1 MKFLHITSANKHE
14 LQNSVNKYITSGK
27 HVFLFIHSET
37 CHFCTRA
44 LPIWKQLEGLLSHI
58 KRDDV
63 LVADININ
71 TSSEL
76 SSDIKKIG
84 KIEGFPTIK
93 YIHGEK
99 TEEYKKERTTEFFM
113 NWIETNIG
121 HAVSSKSY
129 TSKMRKQ
136 RGGYH
141 KRHTKSMRKRR
152 HTNKKK

>member
-27 HVFLFIHSET
+27 HVFLFIHYEK
-37 CHFCTRA
+37 CHYCTEA

-141 KRHTKSMRKRR
+141 KRSARKRS
-152 HTNKKK
+152 TYKNKKRRT